1 MPNSLTSP
9 EEFGYKRNNNE
20 PAIRRHHAGA
30 VGDIFMSKRTY
41 YYTIGNLGSILV
53 GIIGVLAICTGCQ
66 TQTGNPQFGDP
77 AAQAAMKDAA
87 ASSQGEKLVLREGDT
102 IRVSF
107 PGAPNL
113 NTVQPI
119 RRDGKVAL
127 QLVGE
132 VTAAGLTPSELE
144 KKLLELYG
152 PQLQTKE
159 VSVALESSAFP
170 VYVSGAVQRPGKIV
184 SDRPLTAVEAIM
196 EAGGFNY
203 SSANLKKVRIIRH
216 VNGKPVYFTI
226 NMKPMMNG
234 TAQDSFPL
242 KPSDI
247 IYVPER
253 FSWF

>member
-1 MPNSLTSP
+1 M
-9 EEFGYKRNNNE
+9 
-20 PAIRRHHAGA
+20 H
-30 VGDIFMSKRTY
+30 
-41 YYTIGNLGSILV
+41 
-53 GIIGVLAICTGCQ
+53 
-66 TQTGNPQFGDP
+66 
-77 AAQAAMKDAA
+77 DAA
-87 ASSQGEKLVLREGDT
+87 TTSAQGEKLVLREGDT
-102 IRVSF
+102 IRISF

-203 SSANLKKVRIIRH
+203 STANLKKVRVIRH

-234 TAQDSFPL
+234 TASESFPL

>member
-1 MPNSLTSP
+1 LVS
-9 EEFGYKRNNNE
+9 
-20 PAIRRHHAGA
+20 IAGA
-30 VGDIFMSKRTY
+30 LA
-41 YYTIGNLGSILV
+41 LG
-53 GIIGVLAICTGCQ
+53 AGCQ
-66 TQTGNPQFGDP
+66 TSDAPLGDP
-77 AAQAAMKDAA
+77 GAQQAMKDAA
-87 ASSQGEKLVLREGDT
+87 AAPAEREKLVLREGDT
-102 IRVSF
+102 IRISF

-119 RRDGKVAL
+119 RRDGRVAL

-132 VTAAGLTPSELE
+132 VVASGLTPSDLE
-144 KKLLELYG
+144 KRLLELYG

-170 VYVSGAVQRPGKIV
+170 VYVTGAVQRPGKII

-203 SSANLKKVRIIRH
+203 STANLKGVRIIRH
-216 VNGKPVYFTI
+216 ENGKPVYFHV
-226 NMKPMMNG
+226 NMKPIMNG
-234 TAQDSFPL
+234 QGKESFPL